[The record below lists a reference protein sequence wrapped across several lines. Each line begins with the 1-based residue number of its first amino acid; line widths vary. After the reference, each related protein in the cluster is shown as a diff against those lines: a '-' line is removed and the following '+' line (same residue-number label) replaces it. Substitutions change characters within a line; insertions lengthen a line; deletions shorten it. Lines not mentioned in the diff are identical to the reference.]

1 MSEDISEEV
10 KNLISLYVSSQF
22 QNKENLFDE
31 KENITLFI
39 NFLQNSEKLFSFS
52 FWKHFT
58 PWGSLTELNNHTRIN
73 VNELVLRMTKT
84 FF

>member
-39 NFLQNSEKLFSFS
+39 NFLQKSEKLLL
-52 FWKHFT
+52 
-58 PWGSLTELNNHTRIN
+58 SLFENILHL
-73 VNELVLRMTKT
+73 EAPLRN
-84 FF
+84 